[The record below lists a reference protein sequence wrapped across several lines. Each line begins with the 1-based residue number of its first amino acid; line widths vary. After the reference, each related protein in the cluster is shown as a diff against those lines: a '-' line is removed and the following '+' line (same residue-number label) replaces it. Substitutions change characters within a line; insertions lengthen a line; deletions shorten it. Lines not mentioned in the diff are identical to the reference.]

1 MLSIFKIN
9 VFCNKLPNFKKKVSM
24 GTFRNTYQERKPKA
38 VLYILYIPS
47 RLILLDLKHQEKPW
61 KPVPQQGLMGGGDRK
76 YSSK

>member
-1 MLSIFKIN
+1 MYSVTN
-9 VFCNKLPNFKKKVSM
+9 CQTSKKKYLWVLSE
-24 GTFRNTYQERKPKA
+24 TLTYQERKPKA
-38 VLYILYIPS
+38 VMYILYIPS